1 MIIIVII
8 IINITINSIIDIIII
23 IVTIIIIITI
33 IIIMAGIGP
42 ALITVPLFWGIYF
55 PIYNNMKS
63 YFNEDHGYKSYA
75 GHVYSAIIAGAVGMI

>member
-1 MIIIVII
+1 MIIIY
-8 IINITINSIIDIIII
+8 ITIISIIDIIVI
-23 IVTIIIIITI
+23 IVFIINKITII

-75 GHVYSAIIAGAVGMI
+75 GNVYSAIIAGAVGMIEL